1 MGYRHLRGPDQC
13 LLSNH
18 IHRDV
23 AMKHLRAVYPEIVNA
38 GRPFNL
44 TEVQQVVP
52 SEVLSAVEGMFELIQ
67 EVRDE
72 LG

>member
-1 MGYRHLRGPDQC
+1 
-13 LLSNH
+13 
-18 IHRDV
+18 
-23 AMKHLRAVYPEIVNA
+23 MKHLRAVYPEIVNA